1 MIYIG
6 NSKSEDLERKIK
18 QKCKRGEL
26 DTHQI
31 IVHTSSKKNND
42 LFYSKSK
49 MFHLAI
55 SHSYVQIYIY
65 I

>member
-1 MIYIG
+1 MICIG

-26 DTHQI
+26 DTHQM
-31 IVHTSSKKNND
+31 IVHASSKKNNV

-49 MFHLAI
+49 I
-55 SHSYVQIYIY
+55 VPCIYNNINQ
-65 I
+65 